1 MSTSRNNTE
10 RQQLKSLFRYSDLK
24 QLTTSPTRTS
34 KDSKSLIDLI
44 ADSCP
49 QDNRDS
55 GVITSHLSDH
65 ELIYCVRKLNWQSAP
80 SQIKTFRNYA
90 NYNPVHFC
98 EDLKGFWSNAS
109 IPSASVSSVDQLWH
123 DFQTA
128 FVSVTDRH
136 APAILRRVA
145 GIDNC
150 PWLN

>member
-90 NYNPVHFC
+90 NYNPVHFARIC
-98 EDLKGFWSNAS
+98 K
-109 IPSASVSSVDQLWH
+109 VSGLMPLFPLRLCPVWISCGTISGLSLIWLLI
-123 DFQTA
+123 
-128 FVSVTDRH
+128 VTLLSYKD
-136 APAILRRVA
+136 V
-145 GIDNC
+145 
-150 PWLN
+150 